1 MTPETLHDELLAAH
15 VARDGARMVA
25 LYTQAADQTEDEDEE
40 MFFLTHAYIFA
51 LEVGHASAPELRARL
66 EAAGRI

>member
-1 MTPETLHDELLAAH
+1 MTPETLHQELLAAH
-15 VARDGARMVA
+15 TARDGERMIA

-51 LEVGHASAPELRARL
+51 LEAGHATAPILRARL
-66 EAAGRI
+66 QEKGRI

>member
-1 MTPETLHDELLAAH
+1 MNRLHAALLNAH
-15 VARDGARMVA
+15 KSGDGRAMVA
-25 LYTQAADQTEDEDEE
+25 LYTEAADDAEDVDEE

-51 LEVGHASAPELRARL
+51 LECGDPSGAVLRARL